1 MCFQTIRD
9 RIQKLEDILQASK
22 KRLTQIKSGRPAVRL
37 VLLHFIYYSEYV
49 LTLHLRAPT
58 LDTINRTYRNID
70 IAISQQSDDI
80 SHLATRMSK
89 LKIRRP
95 RDSPAP
101 SSRESAGSEDSQFLA
116 ATAKVDK
123 RSSVNVTPNIAVTT
137 AAALNAERAAQRL
150 KKALMNA
157 RKEPLLN
164 KQAAEAVA
172 AYEFKIPSKADLAQ
186 YIESA
191 TSPAFS
197 LSNSTPGNSME
208 TPKWSLPAFDVI
220 NTESPESPTPTHSHA
235 HRLRESGKR

>member
-1 MCFQTIRD
+1 
-9 RIQKLEDILQASK
+9 
-22 KRLTQIKSGRPAVRL
+22 
-37 VLLHFIYYSEYV
+37 
-49 LTLHLRAPT
+49 
-58 LDTINRTYRNID
+58 
-70 IAISQQSDDI
+70 
-80 SHLATRMSK
+80 MSK

-123 RSSVNVTPNIAVTT
+123 RSSINVTPNIAVTT

-164 KQAAEAVA
+164 RQAAEAVA
-172 AYEFKIPSKADLAQ
+172 AYEFKTPSKADLAQ

-208 TPKWSLPAFDVI
+208 TPKWSLPTFDVT

-235 HRLRESGKR
+235 HRLRESGKRQHTPAPKPSKSPGAPSIALPVPAGFSWGPLPPLSGPTSSSKGPLTSLPFSLSMKRKGEQQDS